1 MLHIDQSFK
10 CEYSSS
16 NFNFILSFLLLI
28 SRNLCSRFS
37 KTFESNN
44 SNFPAYAVSI
54 ATSCTSHA
62 NEQMSNKSSNAM
74 QTEWEKRFPDLA
86 APTHSNVRTAFWPT
100 IRTPFKRLV
109 PNRAT
114 HYIYIMVVIIWQC

>member
-44 SNFPAYAVSI
+44 SNFPAYAVSMPLQRHVQAMRMSKCQI
-54 ATSCTSHA
+54 RVRMPCKP
-62 NEQMSNKSSNAM
+62 NERNAFL
-74 QTEWEKRFPDLA
+74 T
-86 APTHSNVRTAFWPT
+86 
-100 IRTPFKRLV
+100 
-109 PNRAT
+109 
-114 HYIYIMVVIIWQC
+114 